1 MIFVTVG
8 QINRF
13 DRLVR
18 AVDTWAG
25 DTGRADVFAQVGEGG
40 YTPQHCESVE
50 LLGPDV
56 FREKIRESELV
67 ISHAGMG
74 TILNVMQAGTPMLVM
89 PRLARFH
96 ETRND
101 HQIASAR
108 AFRERGG
115 IAVAA
120 DEPELREMLDDL
132 ETLIAPTRRIGA
144 SASDTLLTSIRSFID
159 GERPE
164 VIVQRA
170 RGPGGGGGRRNA
182 A

>member
-18 AVDTWAG
+18 TVDEWAG
-25 DTGRADVFAQVGEGG
+25 ETGRPDVFAQIGKGG
-40 YTPQHCESVE
+40 FTPLHAASAEM
-50 LLGPDV
+50 LGPEE
-56 FREKIRESELV
+56 FREKIHEAELV

-74 TILNVMQAGTPMLVM
+74 TILSVMQAGTPMLVM
-89 PRLARFH
+89 PRLARYS

-108 AFRERGG
+108 AWKERGG
-115 IAVAA
+115 IEVAS
-120 DEPELREMLDDL
+120 DETELRKKLGDL
-132 ETLIAPTRRIGA
+132 GSLIAPTRRI
-144 SASDTLLTSIRSFID
+144 SDRASDTLLTSIRSFID

-164 VIVQRA
+164 VIVRRA
-170 RGPGGGGGRRNA
+170 KRTRRRA